1 MDNLLREKD
10 LDSQTKLLTLE
21 MTRLDSIGT
30 SALKRHAISL
40 FEAGQDSLVVDL
52 HAVEFIDSSGLGIL
66 ISLLKQVGT
75 RGRLVICNLQ
85 PNVLNTFKL
94 SRMDRVF
101 SIQKS
106 VDEAFESLER

>member
-1 MDNLLREKD
+1 LLREKD
-10 LDSQTKLLTLE
+10 LNSQTKLLTLE
-21 MTRLDSIGT
+21 MTRLDTIGT
-30 SALKRHAISL
+30 NVLKKRAISL
-40 FEAGQDSLVVDL
+40 IDAGQDSLVVDL

-101 SIQKS
+101 SIRMS